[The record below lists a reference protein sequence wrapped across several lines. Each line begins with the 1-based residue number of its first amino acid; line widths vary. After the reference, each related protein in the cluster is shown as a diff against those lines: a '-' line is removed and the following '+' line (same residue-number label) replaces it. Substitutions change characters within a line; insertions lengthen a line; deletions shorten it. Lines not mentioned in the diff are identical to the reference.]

1 MNPEDILPVKPG
13 DVIRMFGYLP
23 NKLREF
29 IDGLEN
35 GVAEEFLQ
43 RLNGLGNGLATDLQS
58 VPDQIMAIENRLLT
72 VWDEMLLPIGP
83 LQFEAQLA
91 IEANFSTEQIELGLS
106 LETVAEVRP
115 GRLRMELDQILKD
128 TFNEIHQ
135 MSVQLTSAVGNNL
148 MYAIG
153 QLEKNF
159 LHGLTQDIDDFLAAL
174 DPEPVAAELDTLI
187 ETVLRRA
194 PEALDA
200 VQDDL
205 IAAAHR
211 FEGIIR
217 ELNPANQAQKFLTV
231 TEVLE
236 EQVNLMDPRRLAAE
250 LTEIHQAIKKIFLA
264 YDPAVFAEEIYEIIE
279 ALASSLEA
287 LNPATLLG
295 ELADFDA
302 VLERVENAVPT
313 QALASIDSSLEELG
327 SRLQEI
333 DPGGLMD
340 AVNELPDRIVEAVLS
355 AIESIKA
362 EILAL
367 LQAIKYASGNTSA
380 SVEVSATVG

>member
-1 MNPEDILPVKPG
+1 
-13 DVIRMFGYLP
+13 
-23 NKLREF
+23 
-29 IDGLEN
+29 
-35 GVAEEFLQ
+35 
-43 RLNGLGNGLATDLQS
+43 
-58 VPDQIMAIENRLLT
+58 
-72 VWDEMLLPIGP
+72 
-83 LQFEAQLA
+83 
-91 IEANFSTEQIELGLS
+91 
-106 LETVAEVRP
+106 
-115 GRLRMELDQILKD
+115 
-128 TFNEIHQ
+128 
-135 MSVQLTSAVGNNL
+135 

-194 PEALDA
+194 PEALDV

-236 EQVNLMDPRRLAAE
+236 EQVNLLDPRRLAAE
-250 LTEIHQAIKKIFLA
+250 LTEIHQAIKQIFLA

-333 DPGGLMD
+333 DPGGLLD
-340 AVNELPDRIVEAVLS
+340 AVNELPGRIVEAVLS